1 MAKAMD
7 LTPKRSIIGLSLH
20 SFSLRVGMGLLSFGL
35 CFLPAQSIAQGIVP
49 VPSETPPA
57 SVSPASAEAPNPKAE
72 EGKVTKTNTERKG
85 KTATEIFLGVYLTL
99 DKDCKIGASP
109 KLEFPTPP
117 QNGKIHTRNFPIN
130 LRDVPGAPRRTCIG
144 TSPSG
149 MAVIYRSEKKFKGE
163 ENIVFKL
170 TYPNK
175 DIREVSA
182 KIIVQ

>member
-1 MAKAMD
+1 MLKIRPAV
-7 LTPKRSIIGLSLH
+7 TIKREPNVFGYKVNGLS
-20 SFSLRVGMGLLSFGL
+20 M
-35 CFLPAQSIAQGIVP
+35 GIVLLYSALIANP
-49 VPSETPPA
+49 AGAQAIITVPTAPPIASTPT
-57 SVSPASAEAPNPKAE
+57 STVESTQSSAE
-72 EGKVTKTNTERKG
+72 EGKITKTSAERQG

-99 DKDCKIGASP
+99 DKECKIGAAP

-149 MAVIYRSEKKFKGE
+149 MAVIYRSDRKFKGE
-163 ENIVFKL
+163 ENVVFRL

-175 DIREVSA
+175 EVREATV